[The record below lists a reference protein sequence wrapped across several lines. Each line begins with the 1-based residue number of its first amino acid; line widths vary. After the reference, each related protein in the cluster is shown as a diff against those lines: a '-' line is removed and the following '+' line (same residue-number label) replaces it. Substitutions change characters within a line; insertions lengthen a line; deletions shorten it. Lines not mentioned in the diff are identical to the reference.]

1 MNNYN
6 YSLKWLQFLPRMSHL
21 SRTNFGMVEGQGSNC
36 LSEMIAIVEKNMFA
50 RSKNLFVIVT
60 IGDATDNR

>member
-1 MNNYN
+1 
-6 YSLKWLQFLPRMSHL
+6 MSHL

-50 RSKNLFVIVT
+50 RSKNLSNELQ
-60 IGDATDNR
+60 GAKMQG